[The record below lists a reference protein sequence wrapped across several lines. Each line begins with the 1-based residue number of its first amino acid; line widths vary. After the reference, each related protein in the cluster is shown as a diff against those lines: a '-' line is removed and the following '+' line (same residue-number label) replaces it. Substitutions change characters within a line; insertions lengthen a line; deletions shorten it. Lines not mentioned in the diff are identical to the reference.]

1 LWLCEVDPAQLES
14 ALLNLCIN
22 ARDAM
27 PRGGHLTID
36 ACNLTLDAT
45 AIQDTEEL
53 TVGDYVQVSVSDDG
67 TGIAPEILGQ
77 VFEPFFTTKDIGKGS
92 GLGLSM
98 VYGFAK
104 QSRGHV
110 KIYSELGHGTT
121 VRLLLPRSRR
131 AAAAEAA
138 PSVPQQIPRGRH
150 ELVLVVEDDPSLRAL
165 AVELLERLG
174 YRTLAAANADDALQL
189 ATNNRDVSLLLAD
202 MVLPGGKNGA
212 ELAREVR
219 DVRPG
224 LAVLFMSGYT
234 ENAVIH
240 NGRLDEGVR
249 LLEKPFTT
257 NLLASA
263 VRRALDGT

>member
-1 LWLCEVDPAQLES
+1 
-14 ALLNLCIN
+14 
-22 ARDAM
+22 
-27 PRGGHLTID
+27 
-36 ACNLTLDAT
+36 
-45 AIQDTEEL
+45 
-53 TVGDYVQVSVSDDG
+53 
-67 TGIAPEILGQ
+67 
-77 VFEPFFTTKDIGKGS
+77 
-92 GLGLSM
+92 M

-131 AAAAEAA
+131 ALAAE
-138 PSVPQQIPRGRH
+138 PLPKVVQQIPRGQH
-150 ELVLVVEDDPSLRAL
+150 ELVLMVEVDANLRAL
-165 AVELLERLG
+165 AVELLQRLD
-174 YRTLAAANADDALQL
+174 YRTLAAGDAAEALRLVADSPNL
-189 ATNNRDVSLLLAD
+189 ALLLAD

-212 ELAREVR
+212 ELAR
-219 DVRPG
+219 DVHRLRPG
-224 LAVLFMSGYT
+224 LPVLFMSGYT

-257 NLLASA
+257 RTLASA